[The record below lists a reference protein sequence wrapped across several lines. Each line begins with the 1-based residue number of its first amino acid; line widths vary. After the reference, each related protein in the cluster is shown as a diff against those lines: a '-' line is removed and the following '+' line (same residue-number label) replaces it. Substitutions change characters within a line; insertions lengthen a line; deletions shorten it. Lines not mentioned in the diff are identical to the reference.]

1 MFIHSMGER
10 LHSKKL
16 DTPAC
21 LPVRNEPTTYVSGPQ
36 SGAHD
41 VAVSWIRPRTRNLRT
56 HVRTPSLSSIRAGS
70 NACVAVLGMSP
81 AYIRTCPCIYILC
94 SPCCCY
100 QSKYSTTTCSVTA
113 RSSVHQQIRDNVR
126 TLFYSWCRR
135 RRRRG
140 RAQQAG
146 REIC

>member
-1 MFIHSMGER
+1 MVEQLLSNTNEMLQCAIMLNGEFGNVEFGQ
-10 LHSKKL
+10 LNMAQH
-16 DTPAC
+16 AC
-21 LPVRNEPTTYVSGPQ
+21 LYATTYVSGPQ

-41 VAVSWIRPRTRNLRT
+41 VAVSWIRPRTRNLRS
-56 HVRTPSLSSIRAGS
+56 HVRTPSLSSIRAGR

-126 TLFYSWCRR
+126 TLF
-135 RRRRG
+135 
-140 RAQQAG
+140 
-146 REIC
+146 